1 MKILLDAGHGTD
13 CYTNGKYSPMVGELN
28 LGDDPTIYKGRFRE
42 GNFNRIVAQEI
53 VTQLVADGYDAQ
65 LVTPEDE
72 DISLGERVRRVN
84 KICDKL
90 GAANVV
96 LVSIHADAA
105 GHGNEWRNA
114 RGMTSRVSPNGSKK
128 SRWLGKVLWQ
138 EIVKQGL
145 KGNRWVPECGYIEQS
160 LYITNNT
167 RCPAVL
173 TENCFYDNKDDLR
186 LLASPEGRERV
197 IRAHVAALK
206 KYVKTFGNA

>member
-1 MKILLDAGHGTD
+1 MKILIDNGHGGKD
-13 CYTNGKYSPMVGELN
+13 ITNGKYSPLMKDMGIE
-28 LGDDPTIYKGRFRE
+28 DPTIIGGRFRE
-42 GNFNRIVAQEI
+42 GEFNR
-53 VTQLVADGYDAQ
+53 LVALNLVTRLVAAGYDAQ

-84 KICDKL
+84 KWCDKL
-90 GAANVV
+90 GASNVV
-96 LVSIHADAA
+96 LISVHADAA
-105 GHGNEWRNA
+105 GHGNEWRAA
-114 RGMTSRVSPNGSKK
+114 RGMTSRVCPHASKK

-138 EIVKQGL
+138 ESCKQGL

-173 TENCFYDNKDDLR
+173 TENCFYDNQADLR
-186 LLASPEGRERV
+186 ILASVEGRERV

-206 KYVKTFGNA
+206 KYVDTFGHA